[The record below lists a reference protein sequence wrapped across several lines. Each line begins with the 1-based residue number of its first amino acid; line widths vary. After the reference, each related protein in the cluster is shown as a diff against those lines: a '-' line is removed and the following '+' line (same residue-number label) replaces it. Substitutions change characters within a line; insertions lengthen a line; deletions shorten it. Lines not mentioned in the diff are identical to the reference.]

1 MMGCCLRRRKR
12 AAGETEDSTEPPPKT
27 YELTANMVP
36 KILAK
41 HKNKGHTKVN
51 LKYFYIKSSKKT
63 GQSKSSGNGPEKSSS
78 RSVSH

>member
-1 MMGCCLRRRKR
+1 
-12 AAGETEDSTEPPPKT
+12 
-27 YELTANMVP
+27 MVP